1 MKIKELFENAI
12 PHQQQR
18 VSSGKLAIELALA
31 DIPSSD
37 TRTRL
42 IKNIKFVFPKA
53 NITFEQEACI
63 TVFDNITQSHLGG
76 VGDLYN
82 KVIQTVQE
90 TIGDTKGEPI
100 DWGKYYLE
108 FDGVPSFRVNVEN
121 VTIHC
126 MDNTYGLSG
135 IDKIIGPDVIEL
147 VISDF
152 EKIKGNILSLAR
164 IGTHTDVY
172 IESRKNG
179 NLQHQIEDILEKYR
193 TSKDVLGF
201 QEELIDAGYKDYAEL

>member
-12 PHQQQR
+12 PHQQR
-18 VSSGKLAIELALA
+18 VSSGKLVIELALA
-31 DIPSSD
+31 NIPSGD

-42 IKNIKFVFPKA
+42 TKNIKFVFPKA
-53 NITFEQEACI
+53 NVTFEQEACI
-63 TVFDNITQSHLGG
+63 TVFDNITQSHLEE
-76 VGDLYN
+76 VDILN
-82 KVIQTVQE
+82 NDVIQTVQE

-135 IDKIIGPDVIEL
+135 IDKVIGSGVIEL

-152 EKIKGNILSLAR
+152 EKIKGNILSLAK

-172 IESRKNG
+172 IESLKNG
-179 NLQHQIEDILEKYR
+179 NLQRQIGDMLDKHR
-193 TSKDVLGF
+193 SSKNVFGF
-201 QEELIDAGYKDYAEL
+201 QEDLIDAGYKDYAEL